1 MTSTTKQLIN
11 LHKKHNTKELIM
23 MRSLYTAT
31 TGMVGM
37 QTQID
42 VVSNNIANVNTTAY
56 KKQRAE
62 FADLFSQ
69 VLQYAGANTSE
80 TTQSPTGIEV
90 GVGVRNISVQKLWEA
105 GNPQQTSNALD
116 MMINGAGFFQIQ
128 LPDGTTAYTRDG
140 SFKLDSEGNIVNS
153 KGYLLIPN
161 ITIPEDVRNNQNA
174 VINVS
179 DDGLVTASLAGD
191 TQVQE
196 LGQIEIANFINP
208 AGLHSLGDNLY
219 MNTDAS
225 GDPVVGV
232 PNQEGRGS
240 ILQNMLERSNVKL
253 VEEMTELITG
263 QRAYEANSKSIQTS
277 DSMLQTVIGL
287 KR

>member
-1 MTSTTKQLIN
+1 
-11 LHKKHNTKELIM
+11 M

-31 TGMVGM
+31 TGMIGM

-42 VVSNNIANVNTTAY
+42 VVSNNIANVNTTGY

-69 VLQYAGANTSE
+69 VLQYAGTNTSE

-90 GVGVRNISVQKLWEA
+90 GVGVRNVSVQKLWEA
-105 GNPQQTSNALD
+105 GNPMQTGNSFD

-140 SFKLDSEGNIVNS
+140 QFKLDREGNIVNS
-153 KGYLLIPN
+153 KGYQLVPN
-161 ITIPEDVRNNQNA
+161 ITVPENLRNNQNA
-174 VINVS
+174 AIGVS
-179 DDGLVTASLAGD
+179 EDGLITATIAGD
-191 TQVQE
+191 TQSQE

-219 MNTDAS
+219 INTDAS
-225 GDPVVGV
+225 GDPIVGA
-232 PNQEGRGS
+232 PNQEGRGA
-240 ILQNMLERSNVKL
+240 ILQNVLERSNVKL
-253 VEEMTELITG
+253 VEEITELITG
-263 QRAYEANSKSIQTS
+263 QRAYEAGSKSIQTS
-277 DSMLQTVIGL
+277 DSMLQTVISL